1 MPRNLSLHG
10 DGWRPGLFTGP
21 PLPRPRSS
29 PAGRA
34 AGGPEAPGPGRSS
47 SPAAP
52 RERSASVPGWR
63 RPERAGSLRSLPR
76 LLAPAAART
85 ARVASRCS
93 SRPTSAGPSGASTG
107 PAPASHSGRRAR
119 GFVRPAPSPQR
130 RRWALARGAWP
141 WPGSPPQPEPPPPPQ
156 SVSQSPAMAEGGE
169 REELLSP
176 PPISPAKRLC
186 SWPSPQA
193 HHPRG
198 TPGAAGGG
206 VGVGG
211 GGCLA
216 PGARPHLQ
224 PESLLDCAA
233 KTVAEKW
240 AYERVEERFER
251 IPEPVQRRIVY
262 WSFPR
267 NEREICMYSSFQYRG
282 GPGAGAAAG
291 AAGSSPVEEGPPP
304 PPGTA
309 TPAGSAPGAAGAGAS
324 PGLGT
329 GTGVASGVG
338 GEGLPFRRGIRLL
351 DSGSV
356 ENVLQ
361 VGFHLSGT
369 VTEPATASEPAVT
382 YKVAISFDRCKITSV
397 TCGCGNKDIFYCAH
411 VVALSLYR
419 IRKPEQVKLRLPISE
434 TLFQMNRDQL
444 QKFIQYLITAHHTEV
459 LPTAQKLADEIL
471 SSNSEINQ
479 VNGAPDPTA
488 GASIDDENC
497 WHLDEEQVKEQVKLF
512 LSQGGYYGSGKQLN
526 SMFSKVREM
535 LRMRDSNGA
544 RMLTLITEQFMADPR
559 LTLWRQQ
566 GTSMTDKCRQLW
578 DELGALWVCIILNP
592 HCKLEEKSCWLQQLQ
607 KWNDLDICPLEDG
620 NYGHELPNITNAL
633 SQSASHS
640 PDSLSRPRRTVF
652 TRAIE
657 GRELHWQD
665 SHLQRIIS
673 SDIYSAPA
681 CQRENERLLFN
692 SHGQPLWLEHVPTA
706 CARVDALRS
715 HGYPKEA
722 LRLTVAII
730 NTLRLQQQRQL
741 EIYKHQKKE
750 LLQRGTTTITNLE
763 GWVGHPL
770 DPIGC
775 LFLTL
780 TEACRLNDDSYME
793 MSDMNESRLPVY
805 QHVPVASGCPNSSES
820 YLSLALEVAL
830 MGMGQQR
837 VMPEGLYAQDKVCR
851 NEEQLLSQLQE
862 LQLDEELVQTLR
874 KQCILLLEGGPFSG
888 LGEVI
893 HRESVPMHTFAKY
906 LFSALLPHDP
916 DLSYKLA
923 LRAMRL
929 PVLENSSS
937 AGDTSHPHHMVSV
950 VPSRYPRW
958 FTLGHLESQQCE
970 LASTML
976 TAAKGDTLRL
986 RTILEAIQKH
996 IHSSSLIFKLA
1007 QDAFKIATPTDSS
1020 TDGTLLNVAL
1030 ELGLQ
1035 VMRMTLS
1042 TLNWRRREM
1051 VRWLVTC
1058 ATEVGVR
1065 ALVSI
1070 LQSWYTLFTPT
1081 EATSIVAATAVSHT
1095 TILRLSLDYPQ
1106 REELASCARTL
1117 ALQCAMKDPQSCALS
1132 ALTLCEKDHIAFE
1145 AAYQIAIDAA
1155 AGGMTHSQL
1164 FTIARYMELRGY
1176 PLRAFKLASLAMSHL
1191 NLAYN
1196 QDTHPAI
1203 NDVLWACALSH
1214 SLGKNELA
1222 ALIPLVVK
1230 SVHCATVLSD
1240 ILRRCTVTAPGLA
1253 GIPGRRSSGK
1263 LMSTDKAPLRQLLD
1277 ATINA
1282 YINTTHS
1289 RLTHISPRHYGEFI
1303 EFLSKARETFLL
1315 PQDGHLQFAQF
1326 IDNLK
1331 QIYKGKKKLMLLV
1344 RERFG

>member
-1 MPRNLSLHG
+1 MAEGRGELPPQPPLHLSLPPASK
-10 DGWRPGLFTGP
+10 RPCLRP
-21 PLPRPRSS
+21 APR
-29 PAGRA
+29 G
-34 AGGPEAPGPGRSS
+34 PGPG
-47 SPAAP
+47 
-52 RERSASVPGWR
+52 PG
-63 RPERAGSLRSLPR
+63 PGFPN
-76 LLAPAAART
+76 
-85 ARVASRCS
+85 SRFRC
-93 SRPTSAGPSGASTG
+93 
-107 PAPASHSGRRAR
+107 
-119 GFVRPAPSPQR
+119 
-130 RRWALARGAWP
+130 
-141 WPGSPPQPEPPPPPQ
+141 
-156 SVSQSPAMAEGGE
+156 
-169 REELLSP
+169 
-176 PPISPAKRLC
+176 
-186 SWPSPQA
+186 
-193 HHPRG
+193 
-198 TPGAAGGG
+198 
-206 VGVGG
+206 
-211 GGCLA
+211 
-216 PGARPHLQ
+216 

-233 KTVAEKW
+233 KAVAEKW
-240 AYERVEERFER
+240 AFERVEERFER

-267 NEREICMYSSFQYRG
+267 NEREICMYSSFQW
-282 GPGAGAAAG
+282 A
-291 AAGSSPVEEGPPP
+291 
-304 PPGTA
+304 
-309 TPAGSAPGAAGAGAS
+309 PAGSGAVPG
-324 PGLGT
+324 
-329 GTGVASGVG
+329 GVTN
-338 GEGLPFRRGIRLL
+338 GLPFRRGIRLL
-351 DSGSV
+351 ETGCV

-369 VTEPATASEPAVT
+369 VTEPASQSEPEVT
-382 YKVAISFDRCKITSV
+382 HKVAISFDRCKITSV
-397 TCGCGNKDIFYCAH
+397 TCGCGNRDIFYCAH

-444 QKFIQYLITAHHTEV
+444 QKLVQYLITAHHTEV

-479 VNGAPDPTA
+479 VHGAPDPTA
-488 GASIDDENC
+488 GASIDDDNC
-497 WHLDEEQVKEQVKLF
+497 WHLDEEQVREQVKQF

-526 SMFSKVREM
+526 SMFAKVREM

-559 LTLWRQQ
+559 LSLWRQQ
-566 GTSMTDKCRQLW
+566 GTGMTDKCRQLW
-578 DELGALWVCIILNP
+578 DELGALWVCIVLNP
-592 HCKLEEKSCWLQQLQ
+592 HCKSEEKSGWLKQLK
-607 KWNDLDICPLEDG
+607 KWGDMDICPLEDG
-620 NYGHELPNITNAL
+620 NYG
-633 SQSASHS
+633 S
-640 PDSLSRPRRTVF
+640 DVSLLGLTA
-652 TRAIE
+652 T
-657 GRELHWQD
+657 LC
-665 SHLQRIIS
+665 S
-673 SDIYSAPA
+673 SV
-681 CQRENERLLFN
+681 
-692 SHGQPLWLEHVPTA
+692 VP
-706 CARVDALRS
+706 
-715 HGYPKEA
+715 
-722 LRLTVAII
+722 
-730 NTLRLQQQRQL
+730 
-741 EIYKHQKKE
+741 E
-750 LLQRGTTTITNLE
+750 LLQRGMTSTTNLE

-775 LFLTL
+775 LFGTL
-780 TEACRLNDDSYME
+780 TETCRVEDDSTMDTGD
-793 MSDMNESRLPVY
+793 SGDPKPPVY
-805 QHVPVASGCPNSSES
+805 HHVPVWGCPDGGES
-820 YLSLALEVAL
+820 YLALALEVAL

-851 NEEQLLSQLQE
+851 NEEQIVTKLQE
-862 LQLDEELVQTLR
+862 MELDDLLVQTLR
-874 KQCILLLEGGPFSG
+874 KQAILLLEGGPFSG

-906 LFSALLPHDP
+906 LFSALLPHDA
-916 DLSYKLA
+916 DLAYKLA

-929 PVLENSSS
+929 PVLESTAPS
-937 AGDTSHPHHMVSV
+937 GDMGHPHHGISI

-976 TAAKGDTLRL
+976 TAAKGDMLRL
-986 RTILEAIQKH
+986 RTVLDAIQKN

-1007 QDAFKIATPTDSS
+1007 QDAFKIATPADNPP
-1020 TDGTLLNVAL
+1020 DITLLNVAL

-1058 ATEVGVR
+1058 ATEVGLR

-1081 EATSIVAATAVSHT
+1081 EATSIVAATVMSHN

-1117 ALQCAMKDPQSCALS
+1117 ALQCAMKDPQNCALS

-1145 AAYQIAIDAA
+1145 TAYQIVIDAA
-1155 AGGMTHSQL
+1155 STGMTYSQL
-1164 FTIARYMELRGY
+1164 FTIARYMEHRGY
-1176 PLRAFKLASLAMSHL
+1176 PLRAFKLASLAMTHL

-1222 ALIPLVVK
+1222 AIIPLVVK

-1240 ILRRCTVTAPGLA
+1240 ILRRCTMTAPGLA
-1253 GIPGRRSSGK
+1253 GIPGRRNSGK

-1277 ATINA
+1277 ATISA

-1315 PQDGHLQFAQF
+1315 AQDGHIQFAQF
-1326 IDNLK
+1326 IENLK
-1331 QIYKGKKKLMLLV
+1331 QIYKGKKKLMMLV

>member
-1 MPRNLSLHG
+1 P
-10 DGWRPGLFTGP
+10 
-21 PLPRPRSS
+21 
-29 PAGRA
+29 
-34 AGGPEAPGPGRSS
+34 
-47 SPAAP
+47 
-52 RERSASVPGWR
+52 
-63 RPERAGSLRSLPR
+63 
-76 LLAPAAART
+76 
-85 ARVASRCS
+85 
-93 SRPTSAGPSGASTG
+93 
-107 PAPASHSGRRAR
+107 
-119 GFVRPAPSPQR
+119 
-130 RRWALARGAWP
+130 
-141 WPGSPPQPEPPPPPQ
+141 
-156 SVSQSPAMAEGGE
+156 GGE
-169 REELLSP
+169 RR
-176 PPISPAKRLC
+176 PAA
-186 SWPSPQA
+186 SVW
-193 HHPRG
+193 
-198 TPGAAGGG
+198 
-206 VGVGG
+206 
-211 GGCLA
+211 
-216 PGARPHLQ
+216 
-224 PESLLDCAA
+224 
-233 KTVAEKW
+233 
-240 AYERVEERFER
+240 ERVELRCPHAPLQSPGMSWCLVGHE
-251 IPEPVQRRIVY
+251 VSRRQMEC
-262 WSFPR
+262 P
-267 NEREICMYSSFQYRG
+267 
-282 GPGAGAAAG
+282 
-291 AAGSSPVEEGPPP
+291 
-304 PPGTA
+304 
-309 TPAGSAPGAAGAGAS
+309 AS
-324 PGLGT
+324 PRPSGGK
-329 GTGVASGVG
+329 GGCQASTFLSLKPHIFAQ
-338 GEGLPFRRGIRLL
+338 LPLAELCCYFCTLPNSCL
-351 DSGSV
+351 SLCFVSP
-356 ENVLQ
+356 
-361 VGFHLSGT
+361 GFHLSGT
-369 VTEPATASEPAVT
+369 VTEPATATEPEMT

-419 IRKPEQVKLRLPISE
+419 IRKPDQVKLRLPISE

-444 QKFIQYLITAHHTEV
+444 QKFVQYLITAHHTEV

-479 VNGAPDPTA
+479 VHGAPDPTA

-497 WHLDEEQVKEQVKLF
+497 WHLDEEQVREQVKLF
-512 LSQGGYYGSGKQLN
+512 LSQGGYYGSGKQLS
-526 SMFSKVREM
+526 SMFAKVREM

-559 LTLWRQQ
+559 LSLWRQQ
-566 GTSMTDKCRQLW
+566 GTGMTDKCRQLW
-578 DELGALWVCIILNP
+578 DELGALWVCVVLNP
-592 HCKLEEKSCWLQQLQ
+592 HCKLEEKTCWLRQLR
-607 KWNDLDICPLEDG
+607 KWGDMDVCPLEDG
-620 NYGHELPNITNAL
+620 NYGNELPNIANAL
-633 SQSASHS
+633 RQSSNHSQ
-640 PDSLSRPRRTVF
+640 DSLARPRRTVF

-657 GRELHWQD
+657 GCDLHWQD

-673 SDIYSAPA
+673 SDFYVSPA
-681 CQRENERLLFN
+681 YQREGESLLFN
-692 SHGQPLWLEHVPTA
+692 AQGQPLWLEHVPTA

-750 LLQRGTTTITNLE
+750 LLQRGATTITNLE

-770 DPIGC
+770 NPVGC

-780 TEACRLNDDSYME
+780 TEACRLEEENCLEVSDASDSKP
-793 MSDMNESRLPVY
+793 PVY
-805 QHVPVASGCPNSSES
+805 QHVPVVSGCQDRGES

-851 NEEQLLSQLQE
+851 NEEQIIARLQDLE
-862 LQLDEELVQTLR
+862 LDAVLVQTLR

-906 LFSALLPHDP
+906 LFSALLPHDA
-916 DLSYKLA
+916 DLAYKLA

-929 PVLENSSS
+929 PVLETT
-937 AGDTSHPHHMVSV
+937 APPGDMTHPHHIVSV
-950 VPSRYPRW
+950 VPNRYPRW

-976 TAAKGDTLRL
+976 TTAKGDMLRL
-986 RTILEAIQKH
+986 RTVLEAIQKN

-1007 QDAFKIATPTDSS
+1007 QDAFKIATPADNNSDT
-1020 TDGTLLNVAL
+1020 TLLNVAL

-1081 EATSIVAATAVSHT
+1081 EATSIVAATVMSHN

-1106 REELASCARTL
+1106 REELGSCARTL
-1117 ALQCAMKDPQSCALS
+1117 ALQCAMKDPQNCALS

-1145 AAYQIAIDAA
+1145 TAYQIVIDAA
-1155 AGGMTHSQL
+1155 STGMTYSQL
-1164 FTIARYMELRGY
+1164 FTIARYMEHRGY
-1176 PLRAFKLASLAMSHL
+1176 PLRAFKLASLAMTHL

-1222 ALIPLVVK
+1222 AIIPLVVK

-1240 ILRRCTVTAPGLA
+1240 ILRRCTMTAPGLA
-1253 GIPGRRSSGK
+1253 GIPGRRNSGK

-1277 ATINA
+1277 ATISA

-1315 PQDGHLQFAQF
+1315 AQDGHIQFAQF

-1331 QIYKGKKKLMLLV
+1331 QIYKGKKKLMMLV

>member
-1 MPRNLSLHG
+1 
-10 DGWRPGLFTGP
+10 
-21 PLPRPRSS
+21 
-29 PAGRA
+29 
-34 AGGPEAPGPGRSS
+34 
-47 SPAAP
+47 
-52 RERSASVPGWR
+52 
-63 RPERAGSLRSLPR
+63 
-76 LLAPAAART
+76 
-85 ARVASRCS
+85 
-93 SRPTSAGPSGASTG
+93 
-107 PAPASHSGRRAR
+107 
-119 GFVRPAPSPQR
+119 
-130 RRWALARGAWP
+130 
-141 WPGSPPQPEPPPPPQ
+141 
-156 SVSQSPAMAEGGE
+156 MAEGGE
-169 REELLSP
+169 GDGLLRP
-176 PPISPAKRLC
+176 PLPAGAPGPKRLC
-186 SWPSPQA
+186 SRAGPAAGVGAAPPRLGGPGGGGGGGPGGGGA
-193 HHPRG
+193 LAGGGPALAGPRG
-198 TPGAAGGG
+198 GGGPGAAA
-206 VGVGG
+206 
-211 GGCLA
+211 L
-216 PGARPHLQ
+216 LQ
-224 PESLLDCAA
+224 PESLLDAAA
-233 KTVAEKW
+233 KRVAASW
-240 AYERVEERFER
+240 AFERVEGRFQR

-267 NEREICMYSSFQYRG
+267 SERQICMYSSFQP
-282 GPGAGAAAG
+282 GPAAA
-291 AAGSSPVEEGPPP
+291 AAPAAAEESPAPAAPP
-304 PPGTA
+304 A
-309 TPAGSAPGAAGAGAS
+309 D
-324 PGLGT
+324 
-329 GTGVASGVG
+329 
-338 GEGLPFRRGIRLL
+338 GLPFRRGARLL
-351 DSGSV
+351 DTGAVDS
-356 ENVLQ
+356 VLQ

-369 VTEPATASEPAVT
+369 VTEPATATEPEMT

-444 QKFIQYLITAHHTEV
+444 QKFVQYLITEHHTEV
-459 LPTAQKLADEIL
+459 LPTAQKLADDIL

-479 VNGAPDPTA
+479 THGAPDPTA

-497 WHLDEEQVKEQVKLF
+497 WHLDEEQVREQVKLF

-526 SMFSKVREM
+526 SMFAKVREM

-559 LTLWRQQ
+559 LSLWRQQ
-566 GTSMTDKCRQLW
+566 GTGMTDKCRQLW
-578 DELGALWVCIILNP
+578 DELGALWVCVVLNP
-592 HCKLEEKSCWLQQLQ
+592 HCKLEEKSCWLWQLR
-607 KWNDLDICPLEDG
+607 KWGDMDVCPLEDG
-620 NYGHELPNITNAL
+620 SYGNELPNITNAL
-633 SQSASHS
+633 TQSSNHSQ
-640 PDSLSRPRRTVF
+640 DSLARPRRTVF
-652 TRAIE
+652 TRAME
-657 GRELHWQD
+657 GCDLHWQD

-673 SDIYSAPA
+673 SDFYVSPSY
-681 CQRENERLLFN
+681 QRDGESLLFN
-692 SHGQPLWLEHVPTA
+692 AQGQPLWLEHVPTA

-750 LLQRGTTTITNLE
+750 LLQRGATTITNLE

-770 DPIGC
+770 NPVGC

-780 TEACRLNDDSYME
+780 TEACRLEEENCLEISG
-793 MSDMNESRLPVY
+793 SRPPVY
-805 QHVPVASGCPNSSES
+805 QHVPVATGCQDSGES

-851 NEEQLLSQLQE
+851 NEEQIIARLQE
-862 LQLDEELVQTLR
+862 LELDAVLVQTLR

-893 HRESVPMHTFAKY
+893 QRESVPMHTFAKY
-906 LFSALLPHDP
+906 LFSALLPHDA
-916 DLSYKLA
+916 DLAYKLA

-929 PVLENSSS
+929 PVLETTAPS
-937 AGDTSHPHHMVSV
+937 GDVTHPHHLVSV

-976 TAAKGDTLRL
+976 TAAKGDMLRL
-986 RTILEAIQKH
+986 RTVLEAIQKN

-1007 QDAFKIATPTDSS
+1007 QDAFKIATPADSNPD
-1020 TDGTLLNVAL
+1020 TTLLNVAL

-1065 ALVSI
+1065 ALLSI
-1070 LQSWYTLFTPT
+1070 LQNWYTLFTPT
-1081 EATSIVAATAVSHT
+1081 EATSIVATTVMSHN

-1106 REELASCARTL
+1106 REELAGCARTL
-1117 ALQCAMKDPQSCALS
+1117 ALQCAMKDPQNCALS

-1145 AAYQIAIDAA
+1145 TAYQIVIDAA
-1155 AGGMTHSQL
+1155 ATGMTYSQL
-1164 FTIARYMELRGY
+1164 FTIARYMEHRGY
-1176 PLRAFKLASLAMSHL
+1176 PLRAFKLASLAMTHL

-1222 ALIPLVVK
+1222 AIIPLMVK

-1240 ILRRCTVTAPGLA
+1240 ILRRCTMTAPGLA
-1253 GIPGRRSSGK
+1253 GIPGRRNSGK

-1277 ATINA
+1277 ATISA

-1315 PQDGHLQFAQF
+1315 AQDGHLQFAQF

-1331 QIYKGKKKLMLLV
+1331 QIYKGKKKLMMLV

>member
-1 MPRNLSLHG
+1 M
-10 DGWRPGLFTGP
+10 
-21 PLPRPRSS
+21 
-29 PAGRA
+29 
-34 AGGPEAPGPGRSS
+34 
-47 SPAAP
+47 
-52 RERSASVPGWR
+52 
-63 RPERAGSLRSLPR
+63 
-76 LLAPAAART
+76 
-85 ARVASRCS
+85 
-93 SRPTSAGPSGASTG
+93 
-107 PAPASHSGRRAR
+107 
-119 GFVRPAPSPQR
+119 
-130 RRWALARGAWP
+130 
-141 WPGSPPQPEPPPPPQ
+141 
-156 SVSQSPAMAEGGE
+156 
-169 REELLSP
+169 
-176 PPISPAKRLC
+176 
-186 SWPSPQA
+186 
-193 HHPRG
+193 
-198 TPGAAGGG
+198 
-206 VGVGG
+206 
-211 GGCLA
+211 
-216 PGARPHLQ
+216 
-224 PESLLDCAA
+224 
-233 KTVAEKW
+233 
-240 AYERVEERFER
+240 
-251 IPEPVQRRIVY
+251 
-262 WSFPR
+262 
-267 NEREICMYSSFQYRG
+267 
-282 GPGAGAAAG
+282 
-291 AAGSSPVEEGPPP
+291 
-304 PPGTA
+304 
-309 TPAGSAPGAAGAGAS
+309 
-324 PGLGT
+324 
-329 GTGVASGVG
+329 
-338 GEGLPFRRGIRLL
+338 
-351 DSGSV
+351 
-356 ENVLQ
+356 
-361 VGFHLSGT
+361 
-369 VTEPATASEPAVT
+369 T

-419 IRKPEQVKLRLPISE
+419 IRKPDQVKLRLPISE

-526 SMFSKVREM
+526 SMFAKVREM

-607 KWNDLDICPLEDG
+607 KWSDLDVCPLEDG

-633 SQSASHS
+633 PQNVSHS
-640 PDSLSRPRRTVF
+640 ADKASKVSTEEEKEEEEDKNSEEEPSDSDRNKDEYSDEDDLLNNTNSKLLKLTSSSIDPGLSIKQMDSLSRPRRTVF

-673 SDIYSAPA
+673 SDIYTAPA
-681 CQRENERLLFN
+681 CQRESERLLFN

-730 NTLRLQQQRQL
+730 NTLRLQQRRQL

-780 TEACRLNDDSYME
+780 TEACRLNDDGYME
-793 MSDMNESRLPVY
+793 VSDMNESRLPVY
-805 QHVPVASGCPNSSES
+805 QHVPVAAGYTNSSES

-851 NEEQLLSQLQE
+851 NEEHLLSHLQE
-862 LQLDEELVQTLR
+862 LQLDDELVQTLQ
-874 KQCILLLEGGPFSG
+874 KQCVLLLEGGPFSG
-888 LGEVI
+888 LGEII

-929 PVLENSSS
+929 PVLENSAS
-937 AGDTSHPHHMVSV
+937 AADTSHPHHMVSV

-976 TAAKGDTLRL
+976 TAAKGLETCTATGLQGDDTKQGHSLEGLGRPPEEIQKDLPFLGKGDTHRL

-1007 QDAFKIATPTDSS
+1007 QDAFKIATPTDCS
-1020 TDGTLLNVAL
+1020 TDSTLLNVAL

-1240 ILRRCTVTAPGLA
+1240 ILRRCTVTAPGVRALVSILQSWYTLFTPTEATSIVAATAVSHTTILRLSLDYPQREELASCARTLALQCAMKDPQSCALSALTLCEKDHIAFEAAYQIAIDAAAGGMTHSQLFTIARYMELRGYPLRAFKLASLAMSHLNLAYNQDTHPAINDVLWACALSHSLGKNELAALIPLVVKSVHCATVLSDILRPLHRTAPGLA

>member
-1 MPRNLSLHG
+1 MAEGRREQPPHPLFSIPPASKRPCLRPAPRG
-10 DGWRPGLFTGP
+10 
-21 PLPRPRSS
+21 
-29 PAGRA
+29 
-34 AGGPEAPGPGRSS
+34 PGPGPGHGSGLPNSRYRS
-47 SPAAP
+47 
-52 RERSASVPGWR
+52 
-63 RPERAGSLRSLPR
+63 
-76 LLAPAAART
+76 
-85 ARVASRCS
+85 
-93 SRPTSAGPSGASTG
+93 
-107 PAPASHSGRRAR
+107 
-119 GFVRPAPSPQR
+119 
-130 RRWALARGAWP
+130 
-141 WPGSPPQPEPPPPPQ
+141 
-156 SVSQSPAMAEGGE
+156 
-169 REELLSP
+169 
-176 PPISPAKRLC
+176 
-186 SWPSPQA
+186 
-193 HHPRG
+193 
-198 TPGAAGGG
+198 
-206 VGVGG
+206 
-211 GGCLA
+211 
-216 PGARPHLQ
+216 

-233 KTVAEKW
+233 KAVAEKW
-240 AYERVEERFER
+240 AFERVEERFER

-267 NEREICMYSSFQYRG
+267 NEKEICMYSSFQCRV
-282 GPGAGAAAG
+282 AG
-291 AAGSSPVEEGPPP
+291 EEGPSAAT
-304 PPGTA
+304 GGAAVAGSGATTAGGSGGSTAGTTA
-309 TPAGSAPGAAGAGAS
+309 TVGAAGAV
-324 PGLGT
+324 GT
-329 GTGVASGVG
+329 GD
-338 GEGLPFRRGIRLL
+338 GLPFRRGIRLL
-351 DSGSV
+351 ETGCV

-369 VTEPATASEPAVT
+369 VTEPTTSSEPEVT
-382 YKVAISFDRCKITSV
+382 HKVAISFDRCKITSV
-397 TCGCGNKDIFYCAH
+397 TCGCGNRDIFYCAH

-444 QKFIQYLITAHHTEV
+444 QKLV

-479 VNGAPDPTA
+479 VHGAPDPTA
-488 GASIDDENC
+488 GASIDDDNC
-497 WHLDEEQVKEQVKLF
+497 WHLDEDQVREQVKQF

-526 SMFSKVREM
+526 SMFAKVREM

-559 LTLWRQQ
+559 LSLWRQQ
-566 GTSMTDKCRQLW
+566 GTGMTDKCRQLW
-578 DELGALWVCIILNP
+578 DELGALWVCVVLNP
-592 HCKLEEKSCWLQQLQ
+592 HCKSEEKSSWLKQLK
-607 KWNDLDICPLEDG
+607 KWGDMDVCPLEDG
-620 NYGHELPNITNAL
+620 NYGSELPNITNAL
-633 SQSASHS
+633 PQSNLAQ
-640 PDSLSRPRRTVF
+640 DSLSRPRRTVF
-652 TRAIE
+652 SRAIE
-657 GRELHWQD
+657 ACDLHWQD

-673 SDIYSAPA
+673 SDYYMSPSY
-681 CQRENERLLFN
+681 QREGESLLFN
-692 SHGQPLWLEHVPTA
+692 PQGLPLWLDHVPTA

-715 HGYPKEA
+715 HGYSREA
-722 LRLTVAII
+722 LRLAVAII
-730 NTLRLQQQRQL
+730 NTLRLQQQRQMD
-741 EIYKHQKKE
+741 IYKHQKKE
-750 LLQRGTTTITNLE
+750 LLQRGVTSTTNLE

-775 LFLTL
+775 LFTTL
-780 TEACRLNDDSYME
+780 TETCRMDDDNNMDTGE
-793 MSDMNESRLPVY
+793 GEPRPPVY
-805 QHVPVASGCPNSSES
+805 HHVPVWGSPDGGES
-820 YLSLALEVAL
+820 YLTLALEVAL

-837 VMPEGLYAQDKVCR
+837 IMPEGLYAQDKVCR
-851 NEEQLLSQLQE
+851 NEEQIVVKLQE
-862 LQLDEELVQTLR
+862 LELDDLLVQTLR
-874 KQCILLLEGGPFSG
+874 KQAIQLLEAGPFSG

-906 LFSALLPHDP
+906 LFSALLPHDA
-916 DLSYKLA
+916 DLAYKVA

-929 PVLENSSS
+929 PVLESS
-937 AGDTSHPHHMVSV
+937 AGSGDVGHPHHGISI

-976 TAAKGDTLRL
+976 TAAKGDMLRL
-986 RTILEAIQKH
+986 RTVLEAIQKN

-1007 QDAFKIATPTDSS
+1007 QDAFKIATPADSPP
-1020 TDGTLLNVAL
+1020 DITLLNVAL

-1058 ATEVGVR
+1058 ATEVGLR

-1081 EATSIVAATAVSHT
+1081 EATSIVAATVMSHN

-1117 ALQCAMKDPQSCALS
+1117 ALQCAMKDPQNCALS

-1145 AAYQIAIDAA
+1145 
-1155 AGGMTHSQL
+1155 TL
-1164 FTIARYMELRGY
+1164 FTIARYMEHRGY
-1176 PLRAFKLASLAMSHL
+1176 PLRSFKLASLAMTHL

-1222 ALIPLVVK
+1222 AIIPLVVK

-1240 ILRRCTVTAPGLA
+1240 ILRRCTMTAPGLA
-1253 GIPGRRSSGK
+1253 GIPGRRNSGK

-1277 ATINA
+1277 ATISA

-1315 PQDGHLQFAQF
+1315 AQDGHIQFAQF

-1331 QIYKGKKKLMLLV
+1331 QIYKGKKKLMMLV

>member
-1 MPRNLSLHG
+1 MPIPTKKNS
-10 DGWRPGLFTGP
+10 RPCLRP
-21 PLPRPRSS
+21 APR
-29 PAGRA
+29 G
-34 AGGPEAPGPGRSS
+34 PGPG
-47 SPAAP
+47 
-52 RERSASVPGWR
+52 PG
-63 RPERAGSLRSLPR
+63 PGFPN
-76 LLAPAAART
+76 
-85 ARVASRCS
+85 SRFRC
-93 SRPTSAGPSGASTG
+93 
-107 PAPASHSGRRAR
+107 
-119 GFVRPAPSPQR
+119 
-130 RRWALARGAWP
+130 
-141 WPGSPPQPEPPPPPQ
+141 
-156 SVSQSPAMAEGGE
+156 
-169 REELLSP
+169 
-176 PPISPAKRLC
+176 
-186 SWPSPQA
+186 
-193 HHPRG
+193 
-198 TPGAAGGG
+198 
-206 VGVGG
+206 
-211 GGCLA
+211 
-216 PGARPHLQ
+216 

-233 KTVAEKW
+233 KAVAEKW
-240 AYERVEERFER
+240 AFERVEERFER

-267 NEREICMYSSFQYRG
+267 NEREICMYSSFQWI
-282 GPGAGAAAG
+282 
-291 AAGSSPVEEGPPP
+291 
-304 PPGTA
+304 TN
-309 TPAGSAPGAAGAGAS
+309 TTGSA
-324 PGLGT
+324 GT
-329 GTGVASGVG
+329 GGTGD
-338 GEGLPFRRGIRLL
+338 GLPFRRGIRLL
-351 DSGSV
+351 ETGCVD
-356 ENVLQ
+356 NVLQ

-369 VTEPATASEPAVT
+369 VTEPATQSEPET
-382 YKVAISFDRCKITSV
+382 THKVAISFDRCKITSV
-397 TCGCGNKDIFYCAH
+397 TCGCGNRDIFYCAH

-444 QKFIQYLITAHHTEV
+444 QKLVQYLITAHHTEV

-479 VNGAPDPTA
+479 VHGAPDPTA

-497 WHLDEEQVKEQVKLF
+497 WHLDEEQVREQVKQF

-526 SMFSKVREM
+526 SMFAKVREM

-559 LTLWRQQ
+559 LSLWRQQ
-566 GTSMTDKCRQLW
+566 GTGMTDKCRQLW
-578 DELGALWVCIILNP
+578 DELGALWVCIVLNP
-592 HCKLEEKSCWLQQLQ
+592 HCKSEEKSGWLRQLK
-607 KWNDLDICPLEDG
+607 KWGDMDICPLEDG
-620 NYGHELPNITNAL
+620 NYGSELPNITNAL
-633 SQSASHS
+633 
-640 PDSLSRPRRTVF
+640 P
-652 TRAIE
+652 
-657 GRELHWQD
+657 
-665 SHLQRIIS
+665 
-673 SDIYSAPA
+673 
-681 CQRENERLLFN
+681 
-692 SHGQPLWLEHVPTA
+692 
-706 CARVDALRS
+706 
-715 HGYPKEA
+715 
-722 LRLTVAII
+722 
-730 NTLRLQQQRQL
+730 
-741 EIYKHQKKE
+741 QK
-750 LLQRGTTTITNLE
+750 LLQRGMTNTTNLE

-770 DPIGC
+770 NPIGC
-775 LFLTL
+775 LFATL
-780 TEACRLNDDSYME
+780 TETCRVEDDNTMDTGDSGE
-793 MSDMNESRLPVY
+793 PKPPVY
-805 QHVPVASGCPNSSES
+805 QHVPVWGCPDGGES
-820 YLSLALEVAL
+820 YLALALEVAL

-837 VMPEGLYAQDKVCR
+837 LMPEGLYAQDKVCR
-851 NEEQLLSQLQE
+851 NEEQIVAKLQE
-862 LQLDEELVQTLR
+862 MELDDILVQTLR
-874 KQCILLLEGGPFSG
+874 KQAILLLEGGPFSG

-906 LFSALLPHDP
+906 LFTALLPHDT
-916 DLSYKLA
+916 DLAYKLG

-929 PVLENSSS
+929 PVLESTAPS
-937 AGDTSHPHHMVSV
+937 GDIGHPHHGISI

-976 TAAKGDTLRL
+976 TAAKGDMLRL
-986 RTILEAIQKH
+986 RTVLEAIQKH

-1007 QDAFKIATPTDSS
+1007 QDAFKIATPADNPP
-1020 TDGTLLNVAL
+1020 DITLLNVAL

-1058 ATEVGVR
+1058 ATEVGLR

-1081 EATSIVAATAVSHT
+1081 EATSIVAATVMSHN

-1117 ALQCAMKDPQSCALS
+1117 ALQCAMKDPQNCALS

-1145 AAYQIAIDAA
+1145 TAYQIVIDAA
-1155 AGGMTHSQL
+1155 STGMTYSQL
-1164 FTIARYMELRGY
+1164 FTIARYMEHRGY
-1176 PLRAFKLASLAMSHL
+1176 PLRAFKLASLAMTHL

-1222 ALIPLVVK
+1222 AIIPLVVK

-1240 ILRRCTVTAPGLA
+1240 ILRRCTMTAPGLA
-1253 GIPGRRSSGK
+1253 GIPGRRNSGK

-1277 ATINA
+1277 ATISA

-1315 PQDGHLQFAQF
+1315 AQDGHIQFAQF

-1331 QIYKGKKKLMLLV
+1331 QIYKGKKKLMMLV